1 MSAEV
6 VNIEQETTE
15 TPAYTLQPI
24 GTRVL
29 VRQYPEKEKEGSFY
43 LPETAKQRPLYGD
56 VLEIGE
62 GATRV
67 KQGDVVLFHAY
78 AGIDLPEEIG
88 ERLKMI
94 MEDELLA
101 ILKRS

>member
-6 VNIEQETTE
+6 VPIEQEQE
-15 TPAYTLQPI
+15 VKGYVLQPI
-24 GTRVL
+24 GSRVL
-29 VRQYPEKEKEGSFY
+29 VRQYPEKDKEGSFY
-43 LPETAKQRPLYGD
+43 LPETAKTRPLYGD

-101 ILKRS
+101 ILKRD

>member
-29 VRQYPEKEKEGSFY
+29 VRQYPEKEKEGSI
-43 LPETAKQRPLYGD
+43 LIPEQAKEKPLYGD
-56 VLEIGE
+56 VLEVGE

-78 AGIDLPEEIG
+78 AGIPLPKDIG
-88 ERLKMI
+88 ERLLMI